1 MPFSSLTDP
10 GELALAHASFQE
22 AWRQVVAEGIVSDDE
37 AAERSRLA
45 QIVTAL
51 LPVCRNEDEL
61 VLLAISQFARG
72 PRDDAP

>member
-10 GELALAHASFQE
+10 GELALAQAAFQE

-37 AAERSRLA
+37 PAERSRLA
-45 QIVTAL
+45 QIVTGL

-72 PRDDAP
+72 PQDDTP